1 MADDLGQ
8 FQHWDWHG
16 EKLPFSVALDIN
28 ESPMPR
34 KPAATPPA
42 AEPAAAQPS
51 AGPDFRLDGRSALVT
66 GAVRGLG
73 LEIARALAAA
83 GAKLWLNGRQADVA
97 RQQAAALRQS
107 GLQVEAL
114 AFDVTDDA
122 AARRAFAKTKGIDIL
137 VNNVGVRDRRG
148 LDALDVD
155 DFNRLLQSDLSA
167 AYGMCRL
174 AAPGMRER
182 GFGRIIN
189 VTSIIGELAR
199 PGDPAYISAKAGLG
213 GLTRALAAE
222 LGPFGITCNAI
233 SPGFFAT
240 ETNKP
245 MIADPKIGPVYA
257 ARVPLGRW
265 AEPREIAGA
274 AVFLASAA
282 ASYVN
287 GHTLVVDGGVS
298 ATYGMV

>member
-1 MADDLGQ
+1 L
-8 FQHWDWHG
+8 
-16 EKLPFSVALDIN
+16 
-28 ESPMPR
+28 
-34 KPAATPPA
+34 T
-42 AEPAAAQPS
+42 
-51 AGPDFRLDGRSALVT
+51 ALVT
-66 GAVRGLG
+66 GGTRGLG

-83 GAKLWLNGRQADVA
+83 GATVWINGRNAAMARRQALEA
-97 RQQAAALRQS
+97 RSSGLAVQALPFDITQIAAAKA
-107 GLQVEAL
+107 AL
-114 AFDVTDDA
+114 GK
-122 AARRAFAKTKGIDIL
+122 AKRIDIL

-148 LDALDVD
+148 IDALDVA
-155 DFNRLLQSDLSA
+155 DFDRLLASDLTA
-167 AYGMCRL
+167 AYGLCKL
-174 AAPGMRER
+174 VVPGMRKR

-189 VTSIIGELAR
+189 VTSIIAELAR
-199 PGDPAYISAKAGLG
+199 PGDPAYIAAKAGLG

-222 LGPFGITCNAI
+222 LGPQGITCNAI

-245 MIADPKIGPVYA
+245 MLANPKIGPVYA

-265 AEPREIAGA
+265 GEPKEIAGA

-287 GHTLVVDGGVS
+287 GHTLIVDGGVS